1 MIIIYPDMTQITER
15 RGTAMYPRQTD
26 VGNVFLDQFPFS
38 SSVCTGLDIQQHVL
52 EAAFLYPDILEN
64 RRSF

>member
-38 SSVCTGLDIQQHVL
+38 SSALLSALVRYTTTCT
-52 EAAFLYPDILEN
+52 
-64 RRSF
+64 